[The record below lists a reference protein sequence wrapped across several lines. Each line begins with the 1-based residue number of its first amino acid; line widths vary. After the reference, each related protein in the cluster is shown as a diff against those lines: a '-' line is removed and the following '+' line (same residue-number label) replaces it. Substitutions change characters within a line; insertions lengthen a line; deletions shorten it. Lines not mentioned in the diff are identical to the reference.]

1 MEFNE
6 NRNFTSIAFGPH
18 ENEVVHADH
27 GHYTNVGKVIVRWAK
42 DRDQWPADIAAFEQQ
57 LNVTRVSD
65 PNLNAWIYIPAI
77 YTKITIVQAGD
88 GTDEAIPLSGHSTIT
103 AAQTGSLSPRND
115 FGMRTLQ
122 GSTPG
127 AEFVL
132 RLPPASQ
139 VAESEDRVANAF
151 PYGSPNLYN
160 GFSNAFNSDLDVFY
174 ARVADY
180 TMRGC
185 R

>member
-1 MEFNE
+1 MHFNE

-18 ENEVVHADH
+18 EDEVSYAEPA
-27 GHYTNVGKVIVRWAK
+27 HYSDVGKVIVRWAK
-42 DRDQWPADIAAFEQQ
+42 DRAQWPEDIATFVQQ
-57 LNVTRVSD
+57 LHATRVSD
-65 PNLNAWIYIPAI
+65 FNLNAWIYIPAI
-77 YTKITIVQAGD
+77 YKKITLVQAGD
-88 GTDEAIPLSGHSTIT
+88 GTNEAIALTGHSAIT
-103 AAQTGSLSPRND
+103 AAQTGSLSPKTD
-115 FGMRTLQ
+115 FGFRTLQ
-122 GSTPG
+122 GSEAG

-139 VAESEDRVANAF
+139 VAESEDRVANGI
-151 PYGSPNLYN
+151 PYGSPNLYS
-160 GFSNAFNSDLDVFY
+160 GFANQFASVLNVFY